1 MISNV
6 LCIGKVVYNIIVK
19 EGFRPLVLAEG
30 EIPTVITEENSHQVA
45 FQGFHRKS
53 QKQFS
58 HVAL

>member
-6 LCIGKVVYNIIVK
+6 LRIGKVVYSIIVK
-19 EGFRPLVLAEG
+19 EGFRPLVPAEG
-30 EIPTVITEENSHQVA
+30 EIPTVIIEGDSHQLA
-45 FQGFHRKS
+45 FQGFHHKS